1 MQTVTLRQLRDTR
14 QIKEWLAAG
23 VRIEVRD
30 RNQVIGE
37 LVPRTEHEKTVEWP
51 DFKARTREIFGD
63 RLIPA
68 VDLLIQEREDR
79 L

>member
-37 LVPRTEHEKTVEWP
+37 LVPRTEPTKAVEWP

-63 RLIPA
+63 RMVPA
-68 VDLLIQEREDR
+68 VEMLVEEREDR
-79 L
+79 F